1 MRSKFELATRS
12 TEEVVTEQE
21 LRELLAR
28 GKIKVYCGYEPS
40 GKIHFGHALT
50 IQKLADFQELGADV
64 IVLLAD
70 LHAFLNHKGT
80 IEEIRKIA
88 EYNKHCFIA
97 LGLNPRRTKFMLGSD
112 FQLEQ
117 KYSLDV
123 MRLAV
128 NTTLMRARRSMDM
141 ISRQLENP
149 DVAQTLYPIMQA
161 VDMTWLDVDVAI
173 GGIDQRKVHMLARE
187 ELPKIGHRKP
197 VCVHIP
203 LLHGLD
209 GAMKMSSSKGNFI
222 AIDDEPAVIKEK
234 VSKAF
239 CPPKVVKDNPIVEYV
254 EHVVLPASDRLE
266 IKRAAKYGETVE
278 ITSAT
283 EFKKLYAA
291 GKLHPAD
298 LKLSLAEALI
308 EFLMS
313 VREYFKKH
321 SNVKLPRTKVL

>member
-1 MRSKFELATRS
+1 MRLKFELATRG
-12 TEEVVTEQE
+12 TEEVVTEPE
-21 LRELLAR
+21 LREMLAR
-28 GKIKVYCGYEPS
+28 EKMKVYCGYEPS

-50 IQKLADFQELGADV
+50 VRKLIDFQELGADV

-80 IEEIRKIA
+80 LEEIRRIA

-97 LGLNPRRTKFMLGSD
+97 LGLDPQRTKFMLGSE

-123 MRLAV
+123 MRMAV
-128 NTTLMRARRSMDM
+128 DTTIMRARRSMDM

-161 VDMTWLDVDVAI
+161 VDMAWLDVDVAI

-197 VCVHIP
+197 VCVHIS

-209 GAMKMSSSKGNFI
+209 GATKMSSSKGNFI
-222 AIDDEPAVIKEK
+222 AIDDEPTIIKEK

-239 CPPKVVKDNPIVEYV
+239 CPPKVMKDNPIVEYM
-254 EHVVLPASDRLE
+254 EHVILPAKGRLE
-266 IKRAAKYGETVE
+266 IKRAAEYGGAVE
-278 ITSAT
+278 VTSAA
-283 EFKKLYAA
+283 ELKKLYAA

-298 LKLSLAEALI
+298 LKLAVAEALI
-308 EFLMS
+308 ELLAPVRKYFEEHSS
-313 VREYFKKH
+313 VRL
-321 SNVKLPRTKVL
+321 SRTKVL

>member
-1 MRSKFELATRS
+1 MQSKFELAARG
-12 TEEVVTEQE
+12 TEEVVTEPE
-21 LRELLAR
+21 LHELLTR
-28 GKIKVYCGYEPS
+28 GNIKVYCGYEPS

-50 IQKLADFQELGADV
+50 VQKLVDFQELGAEV

-80 IEEIRKIA
+80 LEEVRGIA

-97 LGLNPRRTKFMLGSD
+97 LGLDPRRTKFMLGSD

-117 KYSLDV
+117 RYSLDV

-161 VDMTWLDVDVAI
+161 VDMAWLDVDVAI

-187 ELPKIGHRKP
+187 ELSKIGHRKP

-203 LLHGLD
+203 LLHGID
-209 GAMKMSSSKGNFI
+209 GAMKMSSSKSNFI
-222 AIDDEPAVIKEK
+222 AIDDEPAIIKEK

-239 CPPKVVKDNPIVEYV
+239 CPPKVMKDNPIVEYV
-254 EHVVLPASDRLE
+254 EHVILPAKDRLE
-266 IKRAAKYGETVE
+266 IKRAAKYGGTVE
-278 ITSAT
+278 ITSAA
-283 EFKKLYAA
+283 ELKKLYAA

-298 LKLSLAEALI
+298 LKLAVAEALI
-308 EFLMS
+308 GLLAP
-313 VREYFKKH
+313 VRKYFEEH
-321 SNVKLPRTKVL
+321 SGVKLPRTKVL

>member
-1 MRSKFELATRS
+1 MRSKFELATRG

-28 GKIKVYCGYEPS
+28 RKIKVYCGYEPS

-50 IQKLADFQELGADV
+50 VQKLIDFQQLGADV
-64 IVLLAD
+64 TVLLAD

-80 IEEIRKIA
+80 LDEVREIA

-97 LGLNPRRTKFMLGSD
+97 LGLDPRRAKFILGSD
-112 FQLEQ
+112 FQLEE
-117 KYSLDV
+117 KYLLDL
-123 MRLAV
+123 MRMAV
-128 NTTLMRARRSMDM
+128 NTTLTRARRSMDM
-141 ISRQLENP
+141 ISRQLEDP
-149 DVAQTLYPIMQA
+149 DVAQVLYPIMQA
-161 VDMTWLDVDVAI
+161 VDMAWLDVDVAI

-197 VCVHIP
+197 VCLHIP

-209 GAMKMSSSKGNFI
+209 GATKMSSSKGNFI
-222 AIDDEPAVIKEK
+222 AVDDEPAVIEAK

-254 EHVVLPASDRLE
+254 EHVIFPAKGRLE
-266 IKRAAKYGETVE
+266 IRRAAKYGGTVE
-278 ITSAT
+278 TASVA
-283 EFKKLYAA
+283 ECKKLYAE

-298 LKLSLAEALI
+298 LKSAVAEALI
-308 EFLMS
+308 ELLAR
-313 VREYFKKH
+313 VRKYFEEH
-321 SNVKLPRTKVL
+321 PEAKLESKVL

>member
-1 MRSKFELATRS
+1 MRSKFELATRG
-12 TEEVVTEQE
+12 TEEVVTEPE

-28 GKIKVYCGYEPS
+28 GKVKVYCGYEPS

-50 IQKLADFQELGADV
+50 VRKLVDFQELGADV
-64 IVLLAD
+64 MVLLAD

-80 IEEIRKIA
+80 LEEIQEIA

-97 LGLNPRRTKFMLGSD
+97 LGLDPQHTKFMLGSD
-112 FQLEQ
+112 FQLEE

-123 MRLAV
+123 MRMAV
-128 NTTLMRARRSMDM
+128 KTTLMRARRSMDM
-141 ISRQLENP
+141 ISRQLEDP
-149 DVAQTLYPIMQA
+149 DVAQVLYPIMQA
-161 VDMTWLDVDVAI
+161 VDMAWLNVDVAV

-209 GAMKMSSSKGNFI
+209 GATKMSSSKGNFI

-234 VSKAF
+234 VGKAF
-239 CPPKVVKDNPIVEYV
+239 CPPKVKDNPILEYIEYV
-254 EHVVLPASDRLE
+254 ILPTKGRLE
-266 IKRAAKYGETVE
+266 IKRAPKYGGAVDV
-278 ITSAT
+278 TSAA
-283 EFKKLYAA
+283 ELKKLYAA

-298 LKLSLAEALI
+298 LKGAVAEALI
-308 EFLMS
+308 ELLAP
-313 VREYFKKH
+313 VRKYFEERP
-321 SNVKLPRTKVL
+321 SAKLSRPSKVL